1 MNIASELC
9 LMLLEKYG
17 NKKTLV
23 INQIGGDFKAVDEK
37 GKWFNVGFFFK
48 DTYQHCYSYKPEDIK
63 SAWIGSSETGTITVD
78 CVSEAIKCDSNA
90 LIHTN
95 KFLLKI
101 YDVPVDMTSSDLV
114 IEQRDIKGWE
124 LMGISQEKEEN
135 VANVT
140 LTTQGLMLVG
150 ELEGEI
156 FVNSS
161 KHEVQGVDLA
171 LAAC

>member
-1 MNIASELC
+1 
-9 LMLLEKYG
+9 
-17 NKKTLV
+17 
-23 INQIGGDFKAVDEK
+23 
-37 GKWFNVGFFFK
+37 
-48 DTYQHCYSYKPEDIK
+48 
-63 SAWIGSSETGTITVD
+63 
-78 CVSEAIKCDSNA
+78 
-90 LIHTN
+90 
-95 KFLLKI
+95 
-101 YDVPVDMTSSDLV
+101 MTSSDLV